1 MKRSANILFLILLPM
16 LSGLLIYLS
25 SRSESIF
32 LNQWISKI
40 NQGKVLTFFQNLIPG
55 NLLPQWIKFSLPDA
69 LWMLSLTTLVLFIWD
84 FKLHKKS
91 MLWVGSTIL
100 CGIVLEILQLFGFI
114 RGTFDVLDLL
124 FLIIA
129 GSIPLFFILFKQYTC
144 KTRQN
149 LSSQ

>member
-1 MKRSANILFLILLPM
+1 MKRPASILFLVVLPM
-16 LSGLLIYLS
+16 LLGLFIYMS

-32 LNQWISKI
+32 LNQWIATQ
-40 NQGKVLTFFQNLIPG
+40 NQGKVLNFFQNLIPG
-55 NLLPQWIKFSLPDA
+55 NIPQWIKFSLPDA

-84 FKLHKKS
+84 FKLNKKS

>member
-1 MKRSANILFLILLPM
+1 MKRPAVILLMIVLPM
-16 LSGLLIYLS
+16 LTGLLIYLS
-25 SRSESIF
+25 TRSESIF
-32 LNQWISKI
+32 LNQWIATL
-40 NQGKVLTFFQNLIPG
+40 NQGKVLAFFQNLIPG

-91 MLWVGSTIL
+91 MLWVLATIF
-100 CGIVLEILQLFGFI
+100 CGIAMEIFQWFGFI

-124 FLIIA
+124 FLVIA
-129 GSIPLFFILFKQYTC
+129 ASIPIFFILIKHYTC